1 MEGAR
6 DTGVNVIA
14 LLKVDVLEEIAAH
27 ASCGNGIT
35 VYVGSGKM
43 RDRALYRH
51 QSLAEILV
59 NPWL

>member
-6 DTGVNVIA
+6 DSGIDVIA

-35 VYVGSGKM
+35 VYVGPGQM
-43 RDRALYRH
+43 WDRALYRH

-59 NPWL
+59 NPGL